1 MIMSPNK
8 LFQARIWLFTA
19 ICFVLPMKASFVY
32 VLSAFLLVVCV
43 LEGRFA
49 ERLRAIFQSKLC
61 LAFLAYYLVYVLAM
75 LWTEDIQKGW
85 AMVDRQTP
93 FLLFLL
99 YWSSAEPAHRER
111 YIAALIAGLGVCAL
125 LANYNLLQMY
135 WFTEWPRGIR
145 VFKDPMDTAPFV
157 DRILYTP
164 ILAAGCYLCLSRI
177 FNTIG
182 TARLIAVAMSCL
194 LIFNLSFSG
203 GRSGMVMFVAM
214 FILLVFEHTKK
225 RALAVLVCAI
235 VLPTVFVTA
244 YKTQS
249 YFAERID
256 VAVADMRAFN
266 ENPDTSVGLRL
277 VYWTTSF
284 HVFAAHPLIG
294 VGSGDFTKEYSRAK
308 PAKWAM
314 TPDSFNPHN
323 QFLMTAV
330 TTGLL
335 GLSLLL
341 AIFYLAAK
349 AGVDVRMTSF
359 LIGFAVVCL
368 FESYLWRS
376 NTALA
381 FCAMVAVLANKNKVI
396 ST

>member
-1 MIMSPNK
+1 MIFFPNK
-8 LFQARIWLFTA
+8 LLLARIWLFTA

-32 VLSAFLLVVCV
+32 VLSAFLLVVWL

-49 ERLRAIFQSKLC
+49 ERLRAISQSKLC
-61 LAFLAYYLVYVLAM
+61 LAFLAYYMIYIVAM
-75 LWTEDIQKGW
+75 LWTEEIAKGW

-99 YWSSAEPAHRER
+99 YWSSAEPEHRER
-111 YIAALIAGLGVCAL
+111 YISALIAGLGVCAL
-125 LANYNLLQMY
+125 LANYNLLQMH
-135 WFTEWPRGIR
+135 WFTQWPAGIR
-145 VFKDPMDTAPFV
+145 VVKDPFDTAPFV

-177 FNTIG
+177 FKTTG
-182 TARLIAVAMSCL
+182 TARAIAIAMACL

-214 FILLVFEHTKK
+214 FILFVFEHIKK
-225 RALAVLVCAI
+225 RALAMLICVI

-244 YKTQS
+244 YKTQA
-249 YFAERID
+249 YFAERVD
-256 VAVADMRAFN
+256 VAIADMRAFN
-266 ENPDTSVGLRL
+266 DNPDTSVGLRL

-284 HVFAAHPLIG
+284 HVFAAHPLLG
-294 VGSGDFTKEYSRAK
+294 VGSGDFQKEYTAAK

-359 LIGFAVVCL
+359 LIGFAIVCL

-381 FCAMVAVLANKNKVI
+381 FCAMVAVLANKNKAI

>member
-1 MIMSPNK
+1 MIFSPHK
-8 LFQARIWLFTA
+8 LLQTRIWLFTA

-32 VLSAFLLVVCV
+32 VLSAFLLVAWV

-49 ERLRAIFQSKLC
+49 ERARAIFQSKLC
-61 LAFLAYYLVYVLAM
+61 LAFIAYYLIYIVAM
-75 LWTEDIQKGW
+75 LWTEEVAKGW
-85 AMVDRQTP
+85 GMVDRQTP

-99 YWSSAEPAHRER
+99 YWTSVEPEHRER
-111 YIAALIAGLGVCAL
+111 YISALIAGLGVCAL
-125 LANYNLLQMY
+125 LANYNLLQMH
-135 WFTEWPRGIR
+135 WFTDWPAGIR
-145 VFKDPMDTAPFV
+145 VVKDPLDTAPFV

-164 ILAAGCYLCLSRI
+164 ILAIGAYLCLSRI
-177 FNTIG
+177 FSTTG
-182 TARLIAVAMSCL
+182 LARSIAVVMAAL

-203 GRSGMVMFVAM
+203 GRSGMVMFVAL
-214 FILLVFEHTKK
+214 FILFVFERVKK
-225 RALAVLVCAI
+225 RAVALLICAI
-235 VLPTVFVTA
+235 VLPALFMGA

-249 YFAERID
+249 YFAERVD
-256 VAVADMRAFN
+256 VAITDMRSFN
-266 ENPDTSVGLRL
+266 ANPDTSVGLRL

-294 VGSGDFTKEYSRAK
+294 VGSGDFQKEYTLAK
-308 PAKWAM
+308 PAKWSM

-341 AIFYLAAK
+341 AIFYLAAR
-349 AGVDVRMTSF
+349 AGTDARMISF

-381 FCAMVAVLANKNKVI
+381 FCVMVAVLANKNKAVA
-396 ST
+396 T

>member
-1 MIMSPNK
+1 MIFPTQK
-8 LFQARIWLFTA
+8 LLRARVWLLTA
-19 ICFVLPMKASFVY
+19 VCFVLPMKASFVY
-32 VLSAFLLVVCV
+32 ILSAILLVVWL

-49 ERLRAIFQSKLC
+49 ERSRAVLQSKLC
-61 LAFLAYYLVYVLAM
+61 LAFVAYYLVYILAM
-75 LWTEDIQKGW
+75 LWTEETAKGW
-85 AMVDRQTP
+85 SMVDRQTP

-99 YWSSAEPAHRER
+99 YWSSAEPTYRER
-111 YIAALIAGLGVCAL
+111 YISALIAGLGVCAL

-135 WFTEWPRGIR
+135 WFTNWPSGIH
-145 VFKDPMDTAPFV
+145 VVKSTYDTAPFV

-164 ILAAGCYLCLSRI
+164 ILALGAYFCLSRV
-177 FNTIG
+177 FQTTG
-182 TARLIAVAMSCL
+182 SARLVAIVMTAI

-203 GRSGMVMFVAM
+203 GRSGMVMFAALFVL
-214 FILLVFEHTKK
+214 FVFE
-225 RALAVLVCAI
+225 RIRRRSVALLACAI
-235 VLPTVFVTA
+235 ILPVVFFTA
-244 YKTQS
+244 YSTQS
-249 YFAERID
+249 YFAKRVDAAITD
-256 VAVADMRAFN
+256 IRSFH

-284 HVFAAHPLIG
+284 HVFVSHPLFG
-294 VGSGDFTKEYSRAK
+294 VGSGDFQKEYTAAK

-341 AIFYLAAK
+341 AIFYQAAR
-349 AGVDVRMTSF
+349 AGYDVRMTTF

-376 NTALA
+376 NTGLT
-381 FCAMVAVLANKNKVI
+381 FCVMTAVLAKKDKVLT
-396 ST
+396 S